1 MIARRRMLE
10 LAAGSAAVFS
20 LAGGAGRAATL
31 PPTPRQTAGPFYPL
45 SIPADSDN
53 DLVQVTG
60 HNGAAKGTVSYVSGH
75 ILDPDGRTLPNVRVE
90 IWQCDTNGRY
100 HYVRD
105 ASADTPLDENFQG
118 YGQTVTDEKGGYRF
132 RTIRPVPYPGR
143 TPHIHFAVSGPGL
156 ARFTTQMYIAG
167 DPLNERDGVLM
178 GVRDPAA
185 RARLIVPLRPAP
197 ELEANAL
204 VGTFD
209 IVLG

>member
-10 LAAGSAAVFS
+10 IAAGGVAVFS
-20 LAGGAGRAATL
+20 LGGSGWAATL

-45 SIPADSDN
+45 SLPADSDN
-53 DLVQVTG
+53 DLVQVSG
-60 HNGAAKGTVSYVSGH
+60 HNGTAKGTVSYVSGH
-75 ILDPDGRTLPNVRVE
+75 ILDPDGRPLSGARVE

-105 ASADTPLDENFQG
+105 DRANTALDGNFQG

-143 TPHIHFAVSGPGL
+143 TAHIHFAVSVPGL

-167 DPLNERDGVLM
+167 EPLNERDGVLM

-197 ELEANAL
+197 EIEPKAL
-204 VGTFD
+204 AGTFD

>member
-10 LAAGSAAVFS
+10 IAAGSVAIFS
-20 LAGGAGRAATL
+20 LGGAGRAATL

-45 SIPADSDN
+45 SIPADSDS

-60 HNGAAKGTVSYVSGH
+60 HHGTAKGTVSYVGGH
-75 ILDPDGRTLPNVRVE
+75 ILDPGGRPLSGARVE

-105 ASADTPLDENFQG
+105 ASADTPLDDDFQG
-118 YGQTVTDEKGGYRF
+118 YGQTITDEKGGYRF

-156 ARFTTQMYIAG
+156 TRFTTQMYVAG
-167 DPLNERDGVLM
+167 EALNERDGILM

-185 RARLIVPLRPAP
+185 RARLIVPLRPTP
-197 ELEANAL
+197 EIEANAL
-204 VGTFD
+204 AGTFD
-209 IVLG
+209 IVIG

>member
-1 MIARRRMLE
+1 MIARRRMIE
-10 LAAGSAAVFS
+10 IAAGCAAAFS
-20 LAGGAGRAATL
+20 LGGAGRAATL

-60 HNGAAKGTVSYVSGH
+60 HNGSAKGTVSYISGH
-75 ILDPDGRTLPNVRVE
+75 IVDPDGRPLSGARVE

-118 YGQTVTDEKGGYRF
+118 YGQTVTDATGGYRF

-143 TPHIHFAVSGPGL
+143 TPHIHFAVSGPSL
-156 ARFTTQMYIAG
+156 ARFTTLRIFSACGLSY
-167 DPLNERDGVLM
+167 DNELSK
-178 GVRDPAA
+178 
-185 RARLIVPLRPAP
+185 
-197 ELEANAL
+197 
-204 VGTFD
+204 
-209 IVLG
+209 

>member
-1 MIARRRMLE
+1 MLE
-10 LAAGSAAVFS
+10 IAAGSAAVFS
-20 LAGGAGRAATL
+20 LGGAGWTATL

-53 DLVQVTG
+53 DLVQVSG

-75 ILDPDGRTLPNVRVE
+75 ILDPDGRPLSAARVE

-100 HYVRD
+100 HYIRD
-105 ASADTPLDENFQG
+105 ERADTPLDENFQG

-167 DPLNERDGVLM
+167 EPLNERDGVLRD
-178 GVRDPAA
+178 VRDPAA

-204 VGTFD
+204 AGTFD
-209 IVLG
+209 IVIG

>member
-10 LAAGSAAVFS
+10 IAAGSAAVFS
-20 LAGGAGRAATL
+20 LGGAGTATTL
-31 PPTPRQTAGPFYPL
+31 PPTPRQTVGPFYPL
-45 SIPADSDN
+45 SMPADSDN
-53 DLVQVTG
+53 DLVRVAG
-60 HNGAAKGTVSYVSGH
+60 HKGTAKGTIAYVGGH
-75 ILDPDGRTLPNVRVE
+75 ILDSNGQPLSGMRVE

-105 ASADTPLDENFQG
+105 DRPETPLDDDFQG
-118 YGQTVTDEKGGYRF
+118 YGQTITDGAGGYRF

-143 TPHIHFAVSGPGL
+143 TPHIHFAVSRPGL
-156 ARFTTQMYIAG
+156 APFTTQMYIAG
-167 DPLNERDGVLM
+167 EPLNERDGVLM

-197 ELEANAL
+197 ETEPNAFA
-204 VGTFD
+204 GTFD

>member
-10 LAAGSAAVFS
+10 IAAGWTAVFS
-20 LAGGAGRAATL
+20 LGGAGRAATL
-31 PPTPRQTAGPFYPL
+31 PPTARQTAGPFYPL

-53 DLVQVTG
+53 DLVQVAG
-60 HNGAAKGTVSYVSGH
+60 HNGAAKGAITYVSGQV
-75 ILDPDGRTLPNVRVE
+75 LDPDGRALRGVRVE

-105 ASADTPLDENFQG
+105 DRADAPLDDNFQG
-118 YGQTVTDEKGGYRF
+118 YGQTVTDEAGGYRF

-143 TPHIHFAVSGPGL
+143 TPHIHFALSGPRSG
-156 ARFTTQMYIAG
+156 RFTTQMYIAG
-167 DPLNERDGVLM
+167 EPLNERDDVLM

-197 ELEANAL
+197 EIEANAL
-204 VGTFD
+204 AGTFD

>member
-1 MIARRRMLE
+1 MIARRRMLK
-10 LAAGSAAVFS
+10 LAASSAAVFS
-20 LAGGAGRAATL
+20 LGGAGRAATL

-53 DLVQVTG
+53 DLVQVSG
-60 HNGAAKGTVSYVSGH
+60 HNGAAKGTVNYVSGH
-75 ILDPDGRTLPNVRVE
+75 ILDPDGRTLSGMRVE

-167 DPLNERDGVLM
+167 EPLNERDGVLM

-185 RARLIVPLRPAP
+185 RGRLIVPLRPAP
-197 ELEANAL
+197 ELEAHAL
-204 VGTFD
+204 AGTFD

>member
-10 LAAGSAAVFS
+10 IAAGCAALLS
-20 LAGGAGRAATL
+20 LKSTGQAAAL
-31 PPTPRQTAGPFYPL
+31 PLTPRQTAGPFFPL

-53 DLVQVTG
+53 DLVQIAG
-60 HNGAAKGTVSYVSGH
+60 HKGTAKGAVTYISGRV
-75 ILDPDGRTLPNVRVE
+75 LDRDERPLSGVRVE
-90 IWQCDTNGRY
+90 IWQCDANGRY

-118 YGQTVTDEKGGYRF
+118 YGQTLTDEKGGYRF

-204 VGTFD
+204 AGTFD

>member
-10 LAAGSAAVFS
+10 IAAGCAAVFS
-20 LAGGAGRAATL
+20 LGGAGRAATL

-45 SIPADSDN
+45 SMPADSDN
-53 DLVQVTG
+53 DLVRVAG
-60 HNGAAKGTVSYVSGH
+60 HNGTAKGTIAYVGGRVLDLDERPLSGM
-75 ILDPDGRTLPNVRVE
+75 RVE

-105 ASADTPLDENFQG
+105 DRADAPLDDDFQG
-118 YGQTVTDEKGGYRF
+118 YGQTITDGTGGYRF

-156 ARFTTQMYIAG
+156 APFTTQMYIAG
-167 DPLNERDGVLM
+167 EPLNERDGVLM

-185 RARLIVPLRPAP
+185 RARLIVPLRAAP
-197 ELEANAL
+197 EIEVNAL
-204 VGTFD
+204 AGTFD

>member
-1 MIARRRMLE
+1 MIARRRMLGI
-10 LAAGSAAVFS
+10 AAGSAAVFS
-20 LAGGAGRAATL
+20 LGGVGRAGAL

-60 HNGAAKGTVSYVSGH
+60 HNGTAKGTVSYVSGH
-75 ILDPDGRTLPNVRVE
+75 ILDSNGRPLPGARVE

-105 ASADTPLDENFQG
+105 NSADTPLDDNFQG
-118 YGQTVTDEKGGYRF
+118 YGRTITDQTGGYRF
-132 RTIRPVPYPGR
+132 RTIRPMPYPGR
-143 TPHIHFAVSGPGL
+143 TPHIHFAVSGPGS

-167 DPLNERDGVLM
+167 EPLNEHDGVLM
-178 GVRDPAA
+178 GVRDPTA

-204 VGTFD
+204 AGTFD